1 MTVRT
6 LLLALSLAVLP
17 LSPAWRRCPPGIDG
31 ADGNAQRPP
40 RGISATSIAVIDEN
54 SGKVVHFM
62 LEAPFEDA
70 FAANE
75 KVQIPMNELR
85 TNSTVRVDYDQNR
98 GGRAAPNASSS

>member
-1 MTVRT
+1 
-6 LLLALSLAVLP
+6 VLP
-17 LSPAWRRCPPGIDG
+17 ALAGLAPLPAG
-31 ADGNAQRPP
+31 ASMEQMATLKGRLV
-40 RGISATSIAVIDEN
+40 GISATSIAVIDEN

-98 GGRAAPNASSS
+98 GGPRRAERIIVLKRP